1 MSGKD
6 DSGEKSFLY
15 QQRKA
20 NAKVPQVLRGCVCKR
35 MRARACLWDT
45 QKAKRLLMTEPWPN
59 MALELRHILTR
70 PHRAAFSSRR
80 LRFRPS
86 RQSKQS
92 LVAPG
97 VRGEL
102 LEGGRHIQER
112 LEWSQVMHW
121 AWTGTR
127 DRHPHLNLSFCQPS
141 FSLIHR
147 DLETFWKIRLLHT
160 HIQNQTAFI
169 LKSGTTEITVL
180 TAITNYSQKK

>member
-1 MSGKD
+1 MTL
-6 DSGEKSFLY
+6 EKSPSSTSSER
-15 QQRKA
+15 Q
-20 NAKVPQVLRGCVCKR
+20 
-35 MRARACLWDT
+35 T
-45 QKAKRLLMTEPWPN
+45 QKSPRSSVGASASAWGHVPVCGTLRKRNASWWLSHDRN

-180 TAITNYSQKK
+180 TAITNYSQKKKK